1 MDITFDILF
10 WIHMVSL
17 GLGGA
22 AAFGIPIVGS
32 RIGPAAPEVRPTL
45 FHIAEMLSN
54 VGRVAIVLLLITGP
68 WMLWLKFNWTPPSNW
83 FWAKMGF
90 LVLMLI
96 FVVWGG
102 INAKQAMSGNVQA
115 AKRAPMIGILAALS
129 FICVMGAAA
138 FAFQGN

>member
-45 FHIAEMLSN
+45 FHVAEMLSN

-68 WMLWLKFNWTPPSNW
+68 WMFYLKFNWTAPNNW
-83 FWAKMGF
+83 FWAKMVF
-90 LVLMLI
+90 LVILLV

-102 INAKQAMSGNVQA
+102 INAKQAMAGNLQA
-115 AKRAPMIGILAALS
+115 AKRAPLIGLGSALS